1 MNYNSYKKEMLG
13 ELCVGNYV
21 TSNGFVNGINGTF
34 KTSTTYYENTIIWIM
49 FHNSKIGTLYIY
61 NRYYDNN
68 IESKWT
74 IIEPIIKYIR
84 VGKSQSFT
92 ITRIQFLIQLATIKT
107 IHCFQ
112 ILALDEL
119 IFYPTYI

>member
-1 MNYNSYKKEMLG
+1 MLG
-13 ELCVGNYV
+13 ELCAGNYV

-34 KTSTTYYENTIIWIM
+34 KTSATYYENTIIWIM

-112 ILALDEL
+112 RLSLDEL